1 MREERSA
8 LVHGI
13 PRLRVGDRVLAA
25 LDVDDDL
32 REAEDRLLAAERGDH
47 VGVRVEHDVEA
58 PSGPGGDRLAQ
69 LGQARGRRIAH
80 PLAEPGHKSLADQW
94 VGRLLRVAGA
104 EVDHLDPALLDAPGG
119 LVQTDERVR
128 GLALENGG
136 DGHGQTVPV
145 TKAQS
150 DSNAR
155 SSAAISTC
163 SSRRCA

>member
-1 MREERSA
+1 MSTTTCAKLKIASLLPSVGITSVSGSSTTSKRRAAQAAIASRS
-8 LVHGI
+8 
-13 PRLRVGDRVLAA
+13 
-25 LDVDDDL
+25 
-32 REAEDRLLAAERGDH
+32 
-47 VGVRVEHDVEA
+47 
-58 PSGPGGDRLAQ
+58 SGRPD
-69 LGQARGRRIAH
+69 GRRIAH